1 MKRQNTK
8 KIAGLM
14 AALALAAAPAASAV
28 QFDSLPSCE
37 AIRSQL
43 CIRWNICLGQIGLPS
58 VPDIEIP
65 DTEVPELPETPE
77 IPEVPEAPVVP
88 EIPETPDTP
97 DAPEV
102 ETPDASADAYAV
114 EVVRLVNEE
123 RAKQGLSAL
132 QMDAGVTAAA
142 QVRARE
148 IVSTFSHTRPDGRK
162 CFTALDEAG
171 VRYRGAGENIA
182 YGQPSP
188 AAVVN
193 AWMNS
198 PGHRANILNANF
210 TTIGVG
216 HHTVGSTHYW
226 TQFFTS

>member
-65 DTEVPELPETPE
+65 DAEAPALPETPE
-77 IPEVPEAPVVP
+77 IPEAPETPVVP
-88 EIPETPDTP
+88 EIPETPETP

-216 HHTVGSTHYW
+216 HHTAGSTHYW

>member
-1 MKRQNTK
+1 MNRKHTRRA
-8 KIAGLM
+8 AGLI
-14 AALALAAAPAASAV
+14 AALTLAAAPAQALS
-28 QFDSLPSCE
+28 FDALRE
-37 AIRSQL
+37 QL
-43 CIRWNICLGQIGLPS
+43 CTRWSICLDVQRPS
-58 VPDIEIP
+58 APEIAP
-65 DTEVPELPETPE
+65 PAADTPE
-77 IPEVPEAPVVP
+77 QNAPGQ
-88 EIPETPDTP
+88 
-97 DAPEV
+97 
-102 ETPDASADAYAV
+102 SADAYAA
-114 EVVRLVNEE
+114 EVVRLVNAE
-123 RAKQGLSAL
+123 RAKAGLSAL
-132 QMDAGVTAAA
+132 RMDAGVTAAA

-162 CFTALDEAG
+162 CFTALEEAG

-182 YGQPSP
+182 YGQPSA

>member
-1 MKRQNTK
+1 MP
-8 KIAGLM
+8 
-14 AALALAAAPAASAV
+14 PA
-28 QFDSLPSCE
+28 
-37 AIRSQL
+37 I
-43 CIRWNICLGQIGLPS
+43 
-58 VPDIEIP
+58 
-65 DTEVPELPETPE
+65 ETPE
-77 IPEVPEAPVVP
+77 QNAPGQ
-88 EIPETPDTP
+88 
-97 DAPEV
+97 
-102 ETPDASADAYAV
+102 SADAYAV

-132 QMDAGVTAAA
+132 RMDAGVTAAA

-182 YGQPSP
+182 YGQSSP

-216 HHTVGSTHYW
+216 HHTAGSTHYW

>member
-1 MKRQNTK
+1 MKRKHTRRA
-8 KIAGLM
+8 AGLI
-14 AALALAAAPAASAV
+14 AALTLAATPAQALS
-28 QFDSLPSCE
+28 FDALRE
-37 AIRSQL
+37 QL
-43 CIRWNICLGQIGLPS
+43 CTRWGICLDVQRPS
-58 VPDIEIP
+58 APEAVPPAI
-65 DTEVPELPETPE
+65 ETPE
-77 IPEVPEAPVVP
+77 QNAPGQ
-88 EIPETPDTP
+88 
-97 DAPEV
+97 
-102 ETPDASADAYAV
+102 SADAYAV

-132 QMDAGVTAAA
+132 RMDASVTAAA

-162 CFTALDEAG
+162 CFTALEEAG

-216 HHTVGSTHYW
+216 HHTAGSTHYW